1 VQISG
6 TTVGEIRVV
15 DSMHERKA
23 LMFEEADAFISIPGG
38 GRARAVAWQQRSGVT
53 WHGRLESA
61 GGKVLV
67 AGKPWTAGG
76 TIN

>member
-1 VQISG
+1 MQISG

-38 GRARAVAWQQRSGVT
+38 GWARAVAWQKRGGVT
-53 WHGRLESA
+53 WHG
-61 GGKVLV
+61 G
-67 AGKPWTAGG
+67 
-76 TIN
+76 